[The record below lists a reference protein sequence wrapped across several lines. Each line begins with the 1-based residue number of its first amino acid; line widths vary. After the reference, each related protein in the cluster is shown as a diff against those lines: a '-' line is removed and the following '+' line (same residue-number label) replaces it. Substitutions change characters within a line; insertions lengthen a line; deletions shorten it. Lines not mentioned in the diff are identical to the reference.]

1 MGLIRPP
8 VRRIRVGRLIAAA
21 AVVLLAAGAVLYA
34 VPHLRCGNIWADI
47 RALGDGG
54 ECVGTTD
61 GSHVFDPDFTDIQA
75 QIAEENA
82 RVAEQVDGGAEAARI
97 ALLTQL
103 TPTGESPMSP
113 DQVLRSLEGAHVAQV
128 RANHSR
134 GIGDPAPLIQLV
146 LANEGSRQEH
156 WEPVVDRLV
165 EMSAEPVP
173 LLAVIGMGVGI
184 QATSDAAE
192 RLSANDVAMVAAVV
206 AADELND
213 ATHPGLL
220 RVGPSSTDYATAL
233 RGYVEAHDRLRT
245 GMLVYDENAPD
256 LFVTSL
262 ASAYSAE
269 MSAYTEGIPPQP
281 FSGTALDDEP
291 SPTLF
296 ASASQNIC
304 DAEVDMVFYAGRGV
318 DLRGLVDSLHSRSCA
333 RDPLTVFFAST
344 GLALRGDDDALDL
357 LEEGNL
363 TVVQAAASDP
373 DWINGARGAP
383 EGFAAFVEAYDD
395 NIGDP
400 RAGLANGYAIAH
412 HDAMMVAVQ
421 ALRLR
426 DRDGG
431 GLAESLEG
439 MRRAL
444 FRLNS
449 ANVVR
454 AAGGTLAFSTTRDGD
469 PGNKPVP
476 VVEFPRSPEAPSHDL
491 YTTPEE

>member
-1 MGLIRPP
+1 MIPTPPRP
-8 VRRIRVGRLIAAA
+8 RLSRARLIAAA
-21 AVVLLAAGAVLYA
+21 APLLLLAAAVLYA
-34 VPHLRCGNIWADI
+34 VPHVRCGNLWADI
-47 RALGDGG
+47 RVRGGDG

-61 GSHVFDPDFTDIQA
+61 GSHVFDPAFTDVQA
-75 QIAEENA
+75 RIAAENE
-82 RVAEQVDGGAEAARI
+82 RVAEQIDGGAAAARI

-103 TPTGESPMSP
+103 TPTEEGAMSP
-113 DQVLRSLEGAHVAQV
+113 DQVLRSLEGAYVAQI
-128 RANHSR
+128 RANRTR
-134 GIGDPAPLIQLV
+134 GIGDPTPLIQLV

-165 EMSAEPVP
+165 EMSTEPVP
-173 LLAVIGMGVGI
+173 LLAVIGLGVGI

-256 LFVTSL
+256 LFVNSL
-262 ASAYSAE
+262 SSAYSAE
-269 MSAYTEGIPPQP
+269 MSDYTEGIPPQP
-281 FSGTALDDEP
+281 FSGAALDDEP

-333 RDPLTVFFAST
+333 REPLTVFFAST

-373 DWINGARGAP
+373 DWVNGARGAP
-383 EGFAAFVEAYDD
+383 EGFAAFADAYDE
-395 NIGDP
+395 NFGDP
-400 RAGLANGYAIAH
+400 GAGLENGYAVAH

-421 ALRLR
+421 AIRLR
-426 DRDGG
+426 DREGG
-431 GLAESLEG
+431 DRAESLDG

-469 PGNKPVP
+469 PGDKPVP
-476 VVEFPRSPEAPSHDL
+476 VVEIPRSTESPAHDL